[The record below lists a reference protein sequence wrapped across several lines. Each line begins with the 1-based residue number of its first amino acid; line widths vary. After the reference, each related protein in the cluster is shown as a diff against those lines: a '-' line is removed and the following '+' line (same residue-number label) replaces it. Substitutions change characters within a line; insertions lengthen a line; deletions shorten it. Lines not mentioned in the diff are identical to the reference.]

1 MATNYGMTDF
11 RARLQPKTRAA
22 AVDIMGPVSE
32 TNILYPLHMTDGVIF
47 PYKPVVTT
55 GQQVEYDATSFIHSN
70 YGYNNYIRSTP
81 KEIGITAAF
90 TAQTDS
96 EALYLLSVLH
106 FFKSVTKMYFG
117 VQTYAKA
124 GTPPPVLIFNY
135 LGQYQFNNVPVIIK
149 DVSYTLPNDVDYVP
163 VDTTGF
169 QGGSVPMRSVR
180 LAATNR
186 DGFTWVPAKMEISV
200 TLDTQYR
207 PITTRDQFNLDS
219 FRTGK
224 MVNKGYI

>member
-1 MATNYGMTDF
+1 MTMVDF
-11 RARLQPKTRAA
+11 RARLQPKPGGIAD
-22 AVDIMGPVSE
+22 VLGPNAPD
-32 TNILYPLHMTDGVIF
+32 NILFPLHQTNGVIF
-47 PYKPVVTT
+47 PYKPTVST
-55 GQQVEYDATSFIHSN
+55 GQSVEYDPTSFIHSN
-70 YGYNNYIRSTP
+70 YGYNAYVRSSP
-81 KEIGITAAF
+81 KEIGISATF

-149 DVSYTLPNDVDYVP
+149 DVTYTLPNDVDYVP

-169 QGGSVPMRSVR
+169 TGGSVPTKSVR
-180 LAATNR
+180 VAAANR
-186 DGFTWVPAKMEISV
+186 DGFTWVPAKMDLSI

-207 PITTRDQFNLDS
+207 PITTRNEFNLDS
-219 FRTGK
+219 FRAGK